1 MGKWVGSRCGQM
13 VSNSSV
19 VNFVPE
25 SRLPFVQISFIYRK
39 TAAEA
44 WNWCQ
49 RWLGLKYFIRKKKKT
64 NKQDNL
70 FLMFRCS
77 RKFSVRMSQKVVFH
91 LLSNRIFRKLV
102 GFAFR
107 LFSLACFAAM
117 QISSNKRIIF
127 LYIRSPHSF
136 LHSKGLFTWRWGTP
150 GRWGNPLRWGNPPVH
165 VTSHFSSLLSTFTW

>member
-49 RWLGLKYFIRKKKKT
+49 RWLGLKYFIQKKQT
-64 NKQDNL
+64 NIQDNL
-70 FLMFRCS
+70 FRCPLLPEI
-77 RKFSVRMSQKVVFH
+77 SVRTSQKVVFH
-91 LLSNRIFRKLV
+91 LLSKRIFRKLV

-136 LHSKGLFTWRWGTP
+136 LRSKGLFTWRWGTP
-150 GRWGNPLRWGNPPVH
+150 GRWG
-165 VTSHFSSLLSTFTW
+165 TA